1 MNDADGNAF
10 VDRTYRSE
18 DGLSLH
24 LRDYD
29 PGPRAASRLP
39 VICLPGL
46 TRNSRDF
53 HQLAVILSQDDTA
66 PRRVISLDYRGRGL
80 SDWDEKTENYNVR
93 TEAQDVLAACDYFGI
108 EKAVFVGTSRGG
120 LILHFLAEMR
130 PELLAAAIL
139 NDIGP
144 EIEAKGLMRI
154 RDDLNDGTSPQN
166 RAEAVA
172 MLKRRHGAHFSVLG
186 DQDWE
191 DMAAA
196 IYREVDGRLAAD
208 ADPAI
213 AKQLTSIDFSK
224 PLPTLWRHFEAFGER
239 PLMVIRGENS
249 ELLAEAAAA
258 EMTMRHPGLRVV
270 VAPGQGHPPLLHSE
284 PALSCIR
291 QLLNEI

>member
-10 VDRTYRSE
+10 VDRTYSSE

-29 PGPRAASRLP
+29 PGPQAAARLP

-53 HQLAVILSQDDTA
+53 HQLAVILSQDEIA
-66 PRRVISLDYRGRGL
+66 PRRVIALDYRGRGL

-93 TEAQDVLAACDYFGI
+93 TEAQDVLAACDHFGI
-108 EKAVFVGTSRGG
+108 EKAVFIGTSRGG

-130 PELLAAAIL
+130 PELLAAVIL

-144 EIEAKGLMRI
+144 QIEAKGLMRI

-166 RAEAVA
+166 WPEAVA
-172 MLKRRHGAHFSVLG
+172 MLKRRHSGHFPTLG
-186 DQDWE
+186 EQDWE
-191 DMAAA
+191 EMAAA

-213 AKQLTSIDFSK
+213 AKQLISIDFSK

-249 ELLAEAAAA
+249 ELLTEAAVA
-258 EMTMRHPGLRVV
+258 EMATRHTGLSVV

-284 PALSCIR
+284 PALGCVR
-291 QLLNEI
+291 QFLNEI

>member
-29 PGPRAASRLP
+29 PGPRAAARLP

-53 HQLAVILSQDDTA
+53 HQLAVILSQDEVE
-66 PRRVISLDYRGRGL
+66 PRQVIALDYRGRGL
-80 SDWDEKTENYNVR
+80 SDWDPKTENYNVR

-108 EKAVFVGTSRGG
+108 EKAVFIGTSRGG

-144 EIEAKGLMRI
+144 EIETKGLMRI
-154 RDDLNDGTSPQN
+154 RDDLNDGTSPQHW
-166 RAEAVA
+166 AEAVA
-172 MLKRRHGAHFSVLG
+172 MLKRRHGAHFPALKE
-186 DQDWE
+186 QDWE
-191 DMAAA
+191 EMAAA
-196 IYREVDGRLAAD
+196 IYRKADGRLAVD

-213 AKQLTSIDFSK
+213 GKQLTSFDFSK

-249 ELLAEAAAA
+249 ELLTEAAVA
-258 EMTMRHPGLRVV
+258 EMAMRHPGLGVV

-284 PALSCIR
+284 PALGCLR